1 MFEDEYEKEKVNK
14 VIIVE
19 AYMCDA
25 SIVLGGNMDYLRR
38 PCLMKR
44 VWI

>member
-25 SIVLGGNMDYLRR
+25 SIVLGGNIRR